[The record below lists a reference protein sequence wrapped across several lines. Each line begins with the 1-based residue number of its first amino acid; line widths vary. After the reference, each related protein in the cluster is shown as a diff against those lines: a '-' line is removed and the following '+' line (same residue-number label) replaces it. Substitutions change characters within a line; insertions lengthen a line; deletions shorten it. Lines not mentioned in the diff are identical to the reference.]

1 MQMEKYY
8 IWLLLVFGEG
18 EPMISGLIERFG
30 TAEKAYEAI
39 SRNVALTG
47 GDIIGKAEKV
57 PLAKAEKLLGTIAE
71 KGIEVISW
79 ESDLYPEHLRRIE
92 NPPCALFAF
101 GDTSL
106 LRKKLLT
113 VVGSR
118 SVTSAT
124 ESAIPE
130 IMKRLGREYA
140 VVSTLSE
147 GCDQLTCLNAMDRG
161 ISFIEVLPCGIS
173 HTYPGGSRSLRRFMV
188 SRGGLIISEFLPKE
202 KAGQGN
208 FLRRSRI
215 LGGISYVTLV
225 LQAGEHSGALATA
238 EYSYA
243 PLFLPPS
250 DIFNPA
256 YAGAVNAVRKGAK
269 LYLSD
274 KSISKA
280 YERALLKEQESETAE
295 KNRFRKPHKA
305 GKPEADAPGSGA
317 EKPRREASPAA
328 SPTPPEPEK
337 QDKKAAPAKTAGTA
351 VSAFEPETEDQSAV
365 YSFIAGKGAP
375 AGIEE
380 IISATGLSAGTITE
394 ILLDL
399 EIAGALRSEGNRYS
413 VL

>member
-1 MQMEKYY
+1 M
-8 IWLLLVFGEG
+8 
-18 EPMISGLIERFG
+18 
-30 TAEKAYEAI
+30 
-39 SRNVALTG
+39 
-47 GDIIGKAEKV
+47 
-57 PLAKAEKLLGTIAE
+57 
-71 KGIEVISW
+71 
-79 ESDLYPEHLRRIE
+79 
-92 NPPCALFAF
+92 
-101 GDTSL
+101 
-106 LRKKLLT
+106 
-113 VVGSR
+113 
-118 SVTSAT
+118 
-124 ESAIPE
+124 
-130 IMKRLGREYA
+130 
-140 VVSTLSE
+140 
-147 GCDQLTCLNAMDRG
+147 
-161 ISFIEVLPCGIS
+161 
-173 HTYPGGSRSLRRFMV
+173 
-188 SRGGLIISEFLPKE
+188 
-202 KAGQGN
+202 
-208 FLRRSRI
+208 
-215 LGGISYVTLV
+215 
-225 LQAGEHSGALATA
+225 
-238 EYSYA
+238 
-243 PLFLPPS
+243 
-250 DIFNPA
+250 
-256 YAGAVNAVRKGAK
+256 RKGAK